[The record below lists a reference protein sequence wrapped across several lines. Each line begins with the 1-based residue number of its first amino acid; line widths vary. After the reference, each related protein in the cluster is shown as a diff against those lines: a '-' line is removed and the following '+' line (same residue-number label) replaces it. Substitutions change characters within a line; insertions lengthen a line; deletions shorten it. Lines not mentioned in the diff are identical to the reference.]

1 MISIIALDAF
11 FTYLHIFSTFNLV
24 YLKYKS
30 VSLSFFKLL
39 FCIIAM
45 ATVLIE
51 CGVIR
56 DWITYTHYVCVC
68 YNIHIQILWS
78 CIFTINTLY
87 RVKLFHQRQGTLKTI

>member
-30 VSLSFFKLL
+30 VFLSFFKLL

-56 DWITYTHYVCVC
+56 D
-68 YNIHIQILWS
+68 
-78 CIFTINTLY
+78 
-87 RVKLFHQRQGTLKTI
+87 